1 LVAAQREERRAWS
14 LYREAEAAYV
24 DATRRRMEIER
35 EIEVQR
41 VRAVVETPVSRLPGL
56 KREAC

>member
-1 LVAAQREERRAWS
+1 M
-14 LYREAEAAYV
+14 YREAEAAYV

-41 VRAVVETPVSRLPGL
+41 LRAVVETPVSRLPGL
-56 KREAC
+56 KRKVY